1 MFLIWYKNYFI
12 TLRYIVV
19 YPYLLNVSLS
29 KEIPELII
37 MVLIWTCPSHL
48 GDTLTWCFELTV
60 EKARLLVSNKTQ
72 VCTKRYTFQLLHFYF
87 PNIYDCS
94 NLQKKTFSNS
104 FKEHVLC
111 LIFSFSILA
120 FDPTDRLRR
129 TDSKESNC
137 SSMTSM
143 SHREDLRQ
151 TLSVPA
157 SAFVSF

>member
-1 MFLIWYKNYFI
+1 MI
-12 TLRYIVV
+12 
-19 YPYLLNVSLS
+19 LS
-29 KEIPELII
+29 NF
-37 MVLIWTCPSHL
+37 
-48 GDTLTWCFELTV
+48 CFFT
-60 EKARLLVSNKTQ
+60 
-72 VCTKRYTFQLLHFYF
+72 
-87 PNIYDCS
+87 
-94 NLQKKTFSNS
+94 
-104 FKEHVLC
+104 
-111 LIFSFSILA
+111 A